1 MAEQLQ
7 PVKQE
12 LELGE
17 RLAGLWA
24 HKIFICLFNSLSVF
38 LSAYLY
44 ISKEKQFTSTAV
56 FEISDDNQ
64 SSLIYLLS

>member
-24 HKIFICLFNSLSVF
+24 HKIFIFILTGLSVF

-44 ISKEKQFTSTAV
+44 ISTIKT
-56 FEISDDNQ
+56 
-64 SSLIYLLS
+64 IYIHCYL